1 MSETIRDYSGTL
13 QKRGRI
19 EGTMIQSVDE
29 IPGFDVD
36 ERRIERKAKQRK
48 REQLPPSPLK
58 VRQVE
63 MFKLS
68 PDMKSFWGAYI
79 SLRGYSG
86 KQLLDACLDARK
98 HRVDNIRAVEIV
110 LDDVCI
116 VIDVEDL
123 SKLVGQ

>member
-1 MSETIRDYSGTL
+1 MSETVRDYSGTL

-19 EGTMIQSVDE
+19 DGTMIKGIDK
-29 IPGFDVD
+29 IPEFDVD

-58 VRQVE
+58 TRQVE

-79 SLRGYSG
+79 DLRGYSG
-86 KQLLDACLDARK
+86 KQLLSACLDARK
-98 HRVDNIRAVEIV
+98 HRVENIRAIEIV

-116 VIDVEDL
+116 VVDVADL
-123 SKLVGQ
+123 SKRVD